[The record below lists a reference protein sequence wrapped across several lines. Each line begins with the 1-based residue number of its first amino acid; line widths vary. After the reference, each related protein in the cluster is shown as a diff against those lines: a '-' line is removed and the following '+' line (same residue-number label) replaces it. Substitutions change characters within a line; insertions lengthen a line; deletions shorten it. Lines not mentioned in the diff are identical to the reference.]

1 MGQRDLTNRPW
12 VVHNLGEGYAYQPGD
27 QSSTPVAGSGG
38 GIPDVV
44 IGAPDTVFDEDAD
57 VLTNGLNDVQVI
69 NDAIASL
76 SSLGGW
82 IHFLQGTYI
91 IDALINWP
99 QGVMFTGA
107 GPGVSILRVKA
118 GASISG
124 IFELPTYAGNTN
136 ALDNREQVLENLT
149 LDGNK
154 SNGATAS
161 NLLLVAATAVTRN
174 VRIRRCQFIN
184 ATGSGVGGGS
194 GNCIFTFEETEVAY
208 NNSHGLKM
216 QNASHHHNCW
226 YHDNGGDGFQ
236 DLAHGGTHYFT
247 NCRIYN
253 NGGDGIDVED
263 LLARARLIVL
273 GCEIFG
279 NGRRGIVQGYLATAS
294 IIIGNV
300 VVNNALTSDIQV
312 HPGSIV
318 SHNITDDVPSPD
330 TGGNVIGGT
339 LPPPRIPTVI
349 SFSYSGNLVAGTGQ
363 QKWVAFRGVEII
375 GVRAA
380 VGSAPTGSDVVVNVR
395 KNGIATGGVGAIFTN
410 VTSQPTIAGGS
421 TVGAIVAPDGVDTL
435 TVGDYLTVDI
445 DEIGSTTPGAHLT
458 VEVEV
463 VFTETA

>member
-12 VVHNLGEGYAYQPGD
+12 VVHNLGEGYSYQPGD

-82 IHFLQGTYI
+82 IHFLQGTYV

-124 IFELPTYAGNTN
+124 IFELPTYAGNPS
-136 ALDNREQVLENLT
+136 ALGNREQVLENLT

-154 SNGATAS
+154 SNGATVS
-161 NLLLVAATAVTRN
+161 TGLLWVQATAVTRN

-184 ATGSGVGGGS
+184 ATGAGIGGGS
-194 GNCIFTFEETEVAY
+194 GNCLFTFEETEVAY
-208 NNSHGLKM
+208 NNSHGLDM

-236 DLAHGGTHYFT
+236 DLAHAGTQYFT

-253 NGGDGIDVED
+253 NGGDGINVTG

-273 GCEIFG
+273 GCSIFG
-279 NGRRGIVQGYLATAS
+279 NGGLGINQGYLATPS
-294 IIIGNV
+294 IIVGNV
-300 VVNNALTSDIQV
+300 VNDNTGPDIAVHSDSLV
-312 HPGSIV
+312 Y
-318 SHNITDDVPSPD
+318 HNITDDVPSPNTEVSIGD
-330 TGGNVIGGT
+330 VPITAPQVQTFSLLGVIAVTTSASRFVAPRSGT
-339 LPPPRIPTVI
+339 I
-349 SFSYSGNLVAGTGQ
+349 
-363 QKWVAFRGVEII
+363 K
-375 GVRAA
+375 GVRVACG
-380 VGSAPTGSDVVVNVR
+380 VAPTGAAVIVDLN
-395 KNGIATGGVGAIFTN
+395 KNGNTAYTTQANRPTCPDGSNQGSETVPD
-410 VTSQPTIAGGS
+410 VTSLA
-421 TVGAIVAPDGVDTL
+421 D
-435 TVGDYLTVDI
+435 GDYLTVDI
-445 DEIGSTTPGAHLT
+445 DQVGSTVAGEDISVMVDIAWDLTGGA
-458 VEVEV
+458 
-463 VFTETA
+463 